1 MIVSTDICWTA
12 KAGNSAGDYEDA
24 FWPPEPVERRQRS
37 CQRFAIADGATES
50 SFSGLWARQLV
61 RGYGKQGWTGKD
73 LARRLP
79 PVQQAWQ
86 QQVQA
91 RPLPWYAEEKA
102 RSGAFSTLMGL
113 TLQDHTG
120 ARGQGTWR
128 ALAVGDSC
136 LFQLRRQKL
145 LASFPLSDADAFDN
159 SPVLLSSRPGPNQAA
174 LEAVQAQAGFWQTGD
189 EFLLMTDA
197 LAAWFLRHGD
207 AAAAWPPPADFPAWV
222 HDLRQRRLLRN
233 DDVTLV
239 RVRIEED

>member
-1 MIVSTDICWTA
+1 MIVSTDIGWTA
-12 KAGNSAGDYEDA
+12 KAGNSTGDYEDA
-24 FWPPEPVERRQRS
+24 FWPPEPVQRRQRS
-37 CQRFAIADGATES
+37 CQRFAVADGATES

-61 RGYGKQGWTGKD
+61 RGYGKQGWTGQD

-102 RSGAFSTLMGL
+102 RSGAFSTLIGL

-136 LFQLRRQKL
+136 LFQLRQQKL
-145 LASFPLSDADAFDN
+145 VASFPVDDADAFDN
-159 SPVLLSSRPGPNQAA
+159 SPVLLASRAAPNQAA
-174 LEAVQAQAGFWQTGD
+174 LAAAQTLAGFWQTGD

-207 AAAAWPPPADFPAWV
+207 SVASWPPAREFPAWI
-222 HDLRQRRLLRN
+222 HELRQSRRLRN
-233 DDVTLV
+233 DDVTLL
-239 RVRIEED
+239 RVRIEQD

>member
-1 MIVSTDICWTA
+1 MIISAEIYWTA
-12 KAGNSAGDYEDA
+12 KAGNGSGDYEDA

-37 CQRFAIADGATES
+37 CQRFAVADGATES

-61 RGYGKQGWTGKD
+61 RGYSKQGWTSKD

-79 PVQQAWQ
+79 PMQQAWQ
-86 QQVQA
+86 QEVQS

-102 RSGAFSTLMGL
+102 RFGAFSTLIGL
-113 TLQDHTG
+113 TLHDHTG
-120 ARGQGTWR
+120 ARRQGTWR

-136 LFQLRRQKL
+136 LFQMRQQKL
-145 LASFPLSDADAFDN
+145 VASFPLSDAAAFDH
-159 SPVLLSSRPGPNQAA
+159 SPVLLSSRPEPNRAA
-174 LEAVQAQAGFWQTGD
+174 LEAVQSLSGFWQTGD

-197 LAAWFLRHGD
+197 LAAWFLRHGGTVACRPPSGD
-207 AAAAWPPPADFPAWV
+207 FAAWI
-222 HDLRQRRLLRN
+222 HDLRQHRLLRN